1 MEFLFYFYF
10 FAFVLFPT
18 QFFLDILFIYLAV
31 SQFIHCLKQATVSFN
46 WLPLTNE
53 VFDLWLTGP
62 FIAHSICLPYITV

>member
-1 MEFLFYFYF
+1 MEFLFFCF
-10 FAFVLFPT
+10 CAISNSI
-18 QFFLDILFIYLAV
+18 FLDVLFIYLAV

-53 VFDLWLTGP
+53 VFDQWLTGP